1 MKYQLYKIAIM
12 FFRGIHKQG
21 EVNYDIE
28 KILELAGKLKDAWEG
43 EVLTESEKE
52 NCLMRIKSRG
62 RSNKNVYKW
71 YEQMQQDTFIR
82 EDSIALRGCIVL
94 MREYLDKLESK

>member
-1 MKYQLYKIAIM
+1 
-12 FFRGIHKQG
+12 
-21 EVNYDIE
+21 
-28 KILELAGKLKDAWEG
+28 
-43 EVLTESEKE
+43 
-52 NCLMRIKSRG
+52 MRIKSRG
-62 RSNKNVYKW
+62 RSNKNDYKW